1 MYKITSEQLKWAFE
15 SPACRHV
22 YVAGDSYCAVGK
34 FCSALLGQ
42 DVFKANLEVRGMD
55 MALKG
60 PPLELL
66 KAMRDKGL
74 KWINYSDINDSD
86 EGSLEDNHRKALRAL
101 FQDCLAAGILELED
115 DVAKDLYAEISMR
128 EANPC
133 RSIGV

>member
-55 MALKG
+55 MSLKG

-66 KAMRDKGL
+66 EVMNAKGL
-74 KWINYSDINDSD
+74 KWHHYAEINDS
-86 EGSLEDNHRKALRAL
+86 EGNLEINHRKALRAL
-101 FQDCLAAGILELED
+101 FQDCIAAGILELED

>member
-66 KAMRDKGL
+66 KTMRDKGL

-101 FQDCLAAGILELED
+101 FQDCIAVGILELED
-115 DVAKDLYAEISMR
+115 DVAKEFYYTLQGTTVDEMA
-128 EANPC
+128 
-133 RSIGV
+133 

>member
-34 FCSALLGQ
+34 FCSTLLGQ
-42 DVFKANLEVRGMD
+42 DVFKANLEVNSWSMT
-55 MALKG
+55 LKG

-66 KAMRDKGL
+66 QAMSAKGL
-74 KWINYSDINDSD
+74 KWHHYVEINDSD